1 MDAGATKKQIL
12 SEDDIQRAIARI
24 THEILERNAGVEDL
38 VLVGIQR
45 RGVPLAG
52 RIRAKV
58 AEIEG
63 IHVPMG
69 VLDITYYRDDLSTIS
84 GNTLPVV
91 HETAVRFPIDG
102 KVVVLVDDVL
112 YTGRTIRA
120 ALDALM
126 DIGRPKKIQLAAL
139 VDRGLREL
147 PIQADFVGKDLP
159 TSCRETVSVCLREID
174 NKDEVVLS
182 MGQQRQARNQ
192 PIDT

>member
-1 MDAGATKKQIL
+1 MDIGATKKQIL
-12 SEDDIQRAIARI
+12 NEDGIQRAIARI
-24 THEILERNAGVEDL
+24 AHEIVEQNAGVADL
-38 VLVGIQR
+38 VLVGIHR

-52 RIRAKV
+52 RILAAV

-63 IHVPMG
+63 VRVPMG

-84 GNTLPVV
+84 GNVLPVIR
-91 HETAVRFPIDG
+91 ETAVRFPIDD
-102 KVVVLVDDVL
+102 KIVVLVDDVL

-139 VDRGLREL
+139 VDRGHREL
-147 PIQADFVGKDLP
+147 PIQADFVGRVLP

-174 NKDEVVLS
+174 NRDEVVLS
-182 MGQQRQARNQ
+182 
-192 PIDT
+192 IET